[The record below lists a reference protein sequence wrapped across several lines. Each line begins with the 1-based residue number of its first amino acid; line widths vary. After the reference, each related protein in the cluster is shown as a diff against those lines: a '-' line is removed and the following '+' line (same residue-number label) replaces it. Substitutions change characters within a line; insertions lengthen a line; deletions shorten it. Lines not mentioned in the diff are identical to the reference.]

1 MLIGKKFIS
10 RRQLLHGAG
19 VTLALPLLDAMIPA
33 GAAFGQSASQ
43 APARFV
49 AIFYPHGMAPGY
61 WAPDQPGALP
71 QAMPYILESL
81 APLRDR
87 TVVLSGLWA
96 KSAEPPD
103 GSTGSDQFVSAA
115 FLTAIK
121 PKKTSGVDRSVGSPT
136 IDQTIAKRI
145 GQNSRIPSLQL
156 VAEELNETGASCG
169 EGYSCWYTNTIS
181 WADANTPLPM
191 ELNPQVVFERL
202 FGEGVTAEER
212 EQRRLQ
218 KRSILDGIVSEL
230 TTLRGGLGASDK
242 RALDAF
248 TDDVRAV
255 EQRIE
260 QLTNT
265 YKSVPQIDQPLAT
278 PVDYDDLIKL
288 HYDLVTLAFQ
298 ADLTRVVTM
307 LGARD
312 FTGRTYRY
320 PVSEL
325 YPTGGTS
332 PSFSGARHHQNDPAQ
347 IRRFATLNRYHVSTM
362 AYLAKKLQSIR
373 EGDGT
378 LLDRSLILYGT
389 NMGNSQQHEHFNV
402 PHFLVGAAN
411 GRLQGGRHLAYPTR
425 TVTTGNLLL
434 SLLDMF
440 GVQQK
445 SQGDSTGLLAGL

>member
-1 MLIGKKFIS
+1 
-10 RRQLLHGAG
+10 
-19 VTLALPLLDAMIPA
+19 
-33 GAAFGQSASQ
+33 
-43 APARFV
+43 
-49 AIFYPHGMAPGY
+49 
-61 WAPDQPGALP
+61 
-71 QAMPYILESL
+71 
-81 APLRDR
+81 
-87 TVVLSGLWA
+87 
-96 KSAEPPD
+96 
-103 GSTGSDQFVSAA
+103 
-115 FLTAIK
+115 
-121 PKKTSGVDRSVGSPT
+121 
-136 IDQTIAKRI
+136 
-145 GQNSRIPSLQL
+145 
-156 VAEELNETGASCG
+156 
-169 EGYSCWYTNTIS
+169 
-181 WADANTPLPM
+181 M